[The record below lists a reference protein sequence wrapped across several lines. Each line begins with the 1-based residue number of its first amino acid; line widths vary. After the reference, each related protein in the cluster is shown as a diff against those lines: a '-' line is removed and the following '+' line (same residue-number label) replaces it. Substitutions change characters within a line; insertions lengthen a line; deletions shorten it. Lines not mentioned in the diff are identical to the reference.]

1 MEFFFYFHFFT
12 ESVCFFYRHYAKL
25 KKYENSNEICIGHG
39 PKESGNDYWMCIC
52 GVKKPTVQEAE
63 RFYAADVA
71 LYGGHVLGVYP
82 IDLNTARACYDFERA
97 DRWPVFGL

>member
-1 MEFFFYFHFFT
+1 MHLWREK
-12 ESVCFFYRHYAKL
+12 A
-25 KKYENSNEICIGHG
+25 
-39 PKESGNDYWMCIC
+39 
-52 GVKKPTVQEAE
+52 TVQEAE

>member
-1 MEFFFYFHFFT
+1 MDAINRKYF
-12 ESVCFFYRHYAKL
+12 
-25 KKYENSNEICIGHG
+25 EICIGHG
-39 PKESGNDYWMCIC
+39 SKESGNDYWMCIC

>member
-1 MEFFFYFHFFT
+1 MDAINRKYF
-12 ESVCFFYRHYAKL
+12 
-25 KKYENSNEICIGHG
+25 EICIGHG

-52 GVKKPTVQEAE
+52 GVREPTIQEAE
-63 RFYAADVA
+63 RFCAADVA

-82 IDLNTARACYDFERA
+82 IDLNTARAYYDFERA

>member
-1 MEFFFYFHFFT
+1 MRT
-12 ESVCFFYRHYAKL
+12 LSKGTL
-25 KKYENSNEICIGHG
+25 
-39 PKESGNDYWMCIC
+39 CIC

-97 DRWPVFGL
+97 DRWPVYPLPVHNRPGFGQLSRTFQEAFSRLRLWTQVS